1 MSEMDRDEMIE
12 ILEEI
17 ARDPKQQPGA
27 RVTALRTLRELRDE
41 DEAKDPPTAS
51 TISTRLASSGPSGP
65 SDQLRRS
72 YFLHFLRLPLCF
84 FLHFL
89 LCAPTCP
96 AGE

>member
-41 DEAKDPPTAS
+41 DEAKDPANGFDDLDEVGKQRAKRPK
-51 TISTRLASSGPSGP
+51 
-65 SDQLRRS
+65 
-72 YFLHFLRLPLCF
+72 
-84 FLHFL
+84 
-89 LCAPTCP
+89 
-96 AGE
+96 